1 MSNTKKLE
9 IFIPIEIKPRE
20 FVSQLL
26 LSGELAKLNMRV
38 YLGSKKA
45 IDDLVDKKKYKLF
58 QRFRILFR

>member
-1 MSNTKKLE
+1 MDKKNNEKLE

-26 LSGELAKLNMRV
+26 LSGELAKNNIRI

-45 IDDLVDKKKYKLF
+45 IDKLIENKKK
-58 QRFRILFR
+58 QFRYIFI